1 MYCLLQFI
9 FLVQNS
15 QASDPTVA
23 KLLEVDADLAA
34 QEVELTLQLQSIQ
47 EKRHSLKN
55 VISLFPLV
63 DTATPTTVAAPT
75 PVVKDIAEPP
85 VQEDITPELDEVTTE
100 TTEAAPQPPKRQG
113 KRNLSPS
120 NSKPSKKAAPAKE
133 ITKEAAIW
141 QQYLQDEFVTDSLA
155 VAVFEVMQQQPEQVL
170 EITAILDAIFVAE
183 TPKDVRSTARER
195 VSNILS
201 VGAKKGKWYRGKLG
215 KYSMSKAAVED
226 DATR

>member
-1 MYCLLQFI
+1 M
-9 FLVQNS
+9 QNS
-15 QASDPTVA
+15 QFSDPTVA
-23 KLLEVDADLAA
+23 TLLEIDTDLAA
-34 QEVELTLQLQSIQ
+34 QDVELTLQLRSIQ

-55 VISLFPLV
+55 VINLFPPV
-63 DTATPTTVAAPT
+63 DNATPTSVTTPT
-75 PVVKDIAEPP
+75 PVVEDVA
-85 VQEDITPELDEVTTE
+85 DITEAAIPELDEVTTD
-100 TTEAAPQPPKRQG
+100 TTEAAPQPSKRQG

-133 ITKEAAIW
+133 ITKEVAIW
-141 QQYLQDEFVTDSLA
+141 QQYLQDQFVTDNLS
-155 VAVFEVMQQQPEQVL
+155 VAVFDVMQQQPEEVL

-195 VSNILS
+195 VSNVLS

-226 DATR
+226 SATR